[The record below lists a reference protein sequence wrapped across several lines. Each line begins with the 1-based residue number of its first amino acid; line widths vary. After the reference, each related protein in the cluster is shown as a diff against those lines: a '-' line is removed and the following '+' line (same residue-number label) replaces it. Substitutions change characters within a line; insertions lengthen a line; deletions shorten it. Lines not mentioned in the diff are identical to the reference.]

1 MIKISLIKLKTYLI
15 KFIIFIGFKIY
26 LFIIYFLYLNIFKKN
41 IIYYKKYYKINNF
54 KIYFINYIL
63 YII

>member
-15 KFIIFIGFKIY
+15 NFIIFIGFKIY

>member
-26 LFIIYFLYLNIFKKN
+26 LFIIYFLYLNIIKKN

>member
-15 KFIIFIGFKIY
+15 NFIIFIGFKIY

-63 YII
+63 YLI